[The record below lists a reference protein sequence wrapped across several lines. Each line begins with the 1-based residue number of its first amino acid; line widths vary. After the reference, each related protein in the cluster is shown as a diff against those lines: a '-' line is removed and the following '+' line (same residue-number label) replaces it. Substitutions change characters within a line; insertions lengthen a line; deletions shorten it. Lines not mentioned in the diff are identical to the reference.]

1 MCKLKSALVL
11 KDKVFCPDYD
21 SHDKMLNELKI
32 KDTVENA
39 ERLFVRVELSPN
51 DEDVFSDINT
61 WDMHVD
67 QDIVPEWFVAEAEKP
82 RVISAVKIWAEKHII
97 ENKKDV
103 VLNDGENCYLKNC
116 SAKLWGNSTATLY
129 DNSTAKLY
137 DNSTAELCGNSTAT
151 LYDNSTAKLWG
162 NSTATLY
169 DNSTAKLWG
178 NSTATLYDNST
189 ATIPTISSVAAE
201 KVVLKDSS
209 TLKNVRT
216 KTIYQAGSEWRFV
229 QK

>member
-129 DNSTAKLY
+129 DNSTA
-137 DNSTAELCGNSTAT
+137 
-151 LYDNSTAKLWG
+151 
-162 NSTATLY
+162 
-169 DNSTAKLWG
+169 
-178 NSTATLYDNST
+178 
-189 ATIPTISSVAAE
+189 TIPTISSVAAE